1 MAPMDHAAE
10 SAPRPI
16 SLHEAVAARLRSL
29 IFERRLAPGAW
40 IDERALAQDWSISRT
55 PLREALKVLA
65 VEGLVTHQPGRG
77 CVVTEIGEDD
87 AARLFPVMALLEGRC
102 AHEAALHATE
112 AELRRFEALH
122 AGLEHP
128 AAAGDIDGY
137 YRANH
142 AFHTAVQAAA
152 HNPWL
157 SRSTD
162 QLRVFMR
169 LLRGRQL
176 RRPGRLD
183 DSIAEHRAL
192 LHALCTRDA
201 EAAGRLMHAHLM
213 AQLDA
218 LQALRAAEG
227 CGADTPAP
235 TPAAA
240 PASAPRR
247 AKPGP
252 KPGSRRAPR
261 AAPDARPDPLARSA

>member
-1 MAPMDHAAE
+1 MLGMDTRAE
-10 SAPRPI
+10 SAPRPT

-40 IDERALAQDWSISRT
+40 IDERALALDWAISRT

-112 AELRRFEALH
+112 AELRQFEALH
-122 AGLEHP
+122 AGLEHH

-176 RRPGRLD
+176 RRPGRLG
-183 DSIAEHRAL
+183 DSIGEHRAL
-192 LHALCTRDA
+192 LRALLERDA
-201 EAAGRLMHAHLM
+201 ERAGRLMHEHLM
-213 AQLDA
+213 AQLEA

-227 CGADTPAP
+227 
-235 TPAAA
+235 AA
-240 PASAPRR
+240 PAEVAPVPVTDAATPRR

-252 KPGSRRAPR
+252 KPGSRRGVR
-261 AAPDARPDPLARSA
+261 AVAAASTDPLPRSA